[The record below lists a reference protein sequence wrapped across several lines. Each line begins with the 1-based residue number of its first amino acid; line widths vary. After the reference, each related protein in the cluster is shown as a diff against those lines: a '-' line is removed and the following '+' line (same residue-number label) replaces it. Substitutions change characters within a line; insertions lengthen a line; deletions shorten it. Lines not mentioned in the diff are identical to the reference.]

1 MISPMRVCVL
11 AVSLICGLSAPAA
24 ANPVSVTVFGDLQSE
39 LGCSTDFNLPCAQ
52 SALVYDAFDDVWQR
66 AFSLPGG
73 NFNYYAALNDNIGM
87 LYGLH
92 AQSGGSAIPL
102 SLAATQSVKF
112 YYDDKTH
119 WMTDNVNSV
128 IAVLAGSFQSE
139 LGCTG
144 DFQPDCLRS
153 WLEDT
158 NGDGIYSLTTTAL
171 PAGSYSTIV
180 AIDESFGE
188 TYGAGGKLGGGNI
201 SFSVPTDGAAIT
213 FLYNSRTHILD
224 ILPHAE
230 AVPEPASSLLFG
242 AAVVLIARRRRYRNA
257 TNPLGGKP

>member
-1 MISPMRVCVL
+1 MTSPTRVFGLVAL
-11 AVSLICGLSAPAA
+11 LICGLSGSAA
-24 ANPVSVTVFGDLQSE
+24 GNPVNVTLFGDLQSE
-39 LGCSTDFNLPCAQ
+39 LGCATDFGLPCAQ
-52 SALVYDAFDDVWQR
+52 SALTYDAFDDVWQR
-66 AFSLPGG
+66 DFSLPGG
-73 NFNYYAALNDNIGM
+73 NWNYYGALDDNIGT

-92 AQSGGSAIPL
+92 AALGGSAIPL

-119 WMTDNVNSV
+119 WITDNVDSV

-158 NGDGIYSLTTTAL
+158 DGDGIYSLTTTVL
-171 PAGSYSTIV
+171 PAGNYSTIV
-180 AIDESFGE
+180 AINESFGE
-188 TYGAGGKLGGGNI
+188 TYGAGGLLGGGNI
-201 SFSVPTDGAAIT
+201 SFSVPKDGAPVT
-213 FLYNSRTHILD
+213 FLYDSRTHILD

-242 AAVVLIARRRRYRNA
+242 AALAVIARRR
-257 TNPLGGKP
+257 KPRA